1 MGRLLPIIAAL
12 VLCQSAMA
20 GRMLKFASPLQS
32 LTIPDAEEKET
43 LKTKR
48 KSFLFKYKAGLLAE
62 AETRRELAVKR
73 TKELQDAAASGDNW
87 AENAA
92 GREQSR
98 RATEEKLVERAYDEA
113 VAKVKS
119 GEMKASGKSSNNYQ
133 FVGVVNRGGKNKP
146 ITWFARPKPSDSK
159 WSVRLVHVNRDAIIK
174 DLFNQGKVDLFAKY
188 KNTGR
193 LDEETQAPIVTSKY
207 EVKERSWR

>member
-32 LTIPDAEEKET
+32 LTIPDAEVKET
-43 LKTKR
+43 LKSKR
-48 KSFLFKYKAGLLAE
+48 QSFLSKYKSGLQAE
-62 AETRRELAVKR
+62 AETRRELALKR
-73 TKELQDAAASGDNW
+73 SQELQDASGDNW

-98 RATEEKLVERAYDEA
+98 RAMEENLVERAHDEA
-113 VAKVKS
+113 VAKAKS

-146 ITWFARPKPSDSK
+146 ITWFARPKRSDSK

-207 EVKERSWR
+207 EVRERSWR

>member
-32 LTIPDAEEKET
+32 LTIPDAEVKET
-43 LKTKR
+43 LKSKR
-48 KSFLFKYKAGLLAE
+48 QSFLSKYKSGLQAE
-62 AETRRELAVKR
+62 AEKRRELALKR
-73 TKELQDAAASGDNW
+73 SQELQDASGDNW

-98 RATEEKLVERAYDEA
+98 RAMEENLVERAHDEA
-113 VAKVKS
+113 VAKAKS

-146 ITWFARPKPSDSK
+146 ITWFARPKRSDSK

-207 EVKERSWR
+207 EVRERSWR

>member
-1 MGRLLPIIAAL
+1 
-12 VLCQSAMA
+12 
-20 GRMLKFASPLQS
+20 LKFASPLQS
-32 LTIPDAEEKET
+32 LTIPDAEVKET
-43 LKTKR
+43 LKSKR
-48 KSFLFKYKAGLLAE
+48 QSFLSKYKSGLQAE
-62 AETRRELAVKR
+62 AEKRRELALKR
-73 TKELQDAAASGDNW
+73 SQELQDASGDNW

-98 RATEEKLVERAYDEA
+98 RAMEENLVERAHDEA
-113 VAKVKS
+113 VAKAKS

-146 ITWFARPKPSDSK
+146 ITWFARPKRSDSK

-207 EVKERSWR
+207 EVRERSWR